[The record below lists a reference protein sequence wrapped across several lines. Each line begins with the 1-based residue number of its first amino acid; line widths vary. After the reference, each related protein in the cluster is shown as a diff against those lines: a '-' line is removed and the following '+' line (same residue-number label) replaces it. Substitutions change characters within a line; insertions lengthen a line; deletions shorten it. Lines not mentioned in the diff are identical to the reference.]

1 MRKLLTLAALAATL
15 GTAAQS
21 DILDARTNY
30 SIGDVVTVTGII
42 TSGESFGSVRY
53 LQDETA
59 GIALYPGTTWDGVT
73 PEPGDDV
80 TITGEIT
87 EFNGLLEIGPNISST
102 VVNSSGNMLPD
113 QQLITP
119 GAMNESLESE
129 RAAIEGCS
137 FAAAGNVFSGNTS
150 YTFSNG
156 TETGEIYVRSGNFLV
171 GETIPFGAQDLFGI
185 VSQFSFTGDDGYQLL
200 IEDLSGIVS
209 ASPINIITPIGQ
221 DMVTTSSFELTW
233 STDVDGDSFVEY
245 GTSPDALDD
254 ELYSGDLTTDHS
266 LSLDGLDPAT
276 VYYARITSAN
286 VEGSAQSNV
295 IPFITRSNSSGE
307 IIAYFTGPVETSVAT
322 IQEAISVGAD
332 MNDTIAAYITRA
344 TETLD
349 IAVYNINDQT
359 IVNAI
364 NQAHDNGVAIRYLAH
379 GPNLNAGMDQF
390 NDDIE
395 TFERPDDSG
404 SGMHNKFVVID
415 RDLEDK
421 AFVLTGSTNF
431 TTTSFTNNL
440 NNLIIFQ
447 EQSLARG
454 FTLEFEEMWG
464 TSALEADADNGK
476 FGDAKTF
483 NTPVQYFSADIP
495 VEVYF
500 SPTDNTTYAIE
511 RTILST
517 DDEANFATLAF
528 TRDDL
533 RDALITVQDDFFTF
547 ARGVIEQTSDTGA
560 EEYVNLVAAGVD
572 VLDHAAIPGQMHH
585 KYAIIDANDPTAD
598 PLVLTGSHNWSNSAE
613 NINDENTVVVHDANI
628 ANQYFQE
635 FTAIV
640 DAGDFVFEQST
651 PSLDVYPNPTSDV
664 LRINGIEGTAT
675 VQVVDAVGRV
685 VLETVWNAGQEVD
698 VRLLPQG
705 AYTFTLQQAGQVW
718 SAAFIKR

>member
-15 GTAAQS
+15 GTTAQT

-30 SIGDVVTVTGII
+30 SIGDVVTVTGVI
-42 TSGESFGSVRY
+42 TSGESLGSVRY

-59 GIALYPGTTWDGVT
+59 GIALYPGTTWDDVT
-73 PEPGDDV
+73 PVPGDEV

-119 GAMNESLESE
+119 GAMDESLEAE
-129 RAAIEGCS
+129 RVAIEGCT
-137 FAAAGNVFSGNTS
+137 FDAAGNVFSGNSS

-171 GETIPFGAQDLFGI
+171 GEAIPFGAQDLFGI

-209 ASPINIITPIGQ
+209 ASPINIITPIAQ
-221 DMVTTSSFELTW
+221 DMVTTSSFELNW

-266 LSLDGLDPAT
+266 LSLEGLDPAT
-276 VYYARITSAN
+276 VYYARVTSTN
-286 VEGSAQSNV
+286 VDGSAQSNV

-322 IQEAISVGAD
+322 IQEAISIGAD

-379 GPNLNAGMDQF
+379 GPNLNSGMEQF

-395 TFERPDDSG
+395 TFERPDDTG

-415 RDLEDK
+415 RELADK

-431 TTTSFTNNL
+431 TTGSFTEDL

-447 EQSLARG
+447 EQSMARG

-464 TSALEADADNGK
+464 TSELAADAAGAK
-476 FGDAKTF
+476 FGDAKSF
-483 NTPVQYFSADIP
+483 NTPVQYFSGDAP

-500 SPTDNTTYAIE
+500 SPTDNTTFAIE
-511 RTILST
+511 QAILST

-533 RDALITVQDDFFTF
+533 RDAMIAVQEDFFTF
-547 ARGVIEQTSDTGA
+547 ARGVIEQTGGTGA
-560 EEYVNLVAAGVD
+560 EYETLVAAGVD
-572 VLDHAAIPGQMHH
+572 VLDHASISGQMHH
-585 KYAIIDANDPTAD
+585 KYAIIDAGDASAD
-598 PLVLTGSHNWSNSAE
+598 PMVLTGSHNWSNSAE

-640 DAGDFVFEQST
+640 DAGDFVFEQSA
-651 PSLDVYPNPTSDV
+651 PALEVYPNPTSDV
-664 LRINGIEGTAT
+664 LRINGVDGQAT
-675 VQVVDAVGRV
+675 VQVVDAAGRV
-685 VLETVWNAGQEVD
+685 VVETVWYAGQEVD